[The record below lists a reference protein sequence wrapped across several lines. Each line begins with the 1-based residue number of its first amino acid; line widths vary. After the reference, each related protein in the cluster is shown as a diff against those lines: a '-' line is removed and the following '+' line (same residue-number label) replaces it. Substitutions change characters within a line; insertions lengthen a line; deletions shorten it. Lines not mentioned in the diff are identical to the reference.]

1 VDWRIC
7 SNIRCWREANVR
19 FERTDKKLYRELR
32 SSSLSAKP
40 TKLEMFLSIKSW
52 LAAAGALF
60 VRDCGVLV
68 SDTGYVVRSL
78 ARSLSTGA
86 APV

>member
-1 VDWRIC
+1 
-7 SNIRCWREANVR
+7 
-19 FERTDKKLYRELR
+19 
-32 SSSLSAKP
+32 
-40 TKLEMFLSIKSW
+40 MFLSIKSW

-60 VRDCGVLV
+60 VRDCGVRV